1 MPSAV
6 GKRVARATTSL
17 MVDHINSAATIAVT
31 GLVVSLLTAVFV
43 YWQVTLSRRSLG
55 AETLLQLGDTWRSER
70 MLRTR
75 SSAATALLERRITGA
90 TVQSFYESN
99 QTAVDELLYFFETV
113 AFFCKRKVLDRDL
126 VWSMFYWPLENYA
139 LACADYI
146 DYVRLNAGPHT
157 WANLSALRPRLQKLN
172 RGDAAANDA
181 TVPRF
186 LGAEAALLLT
196 SGESLPATLTEN

>member
-1 MPSAV
+1 
-6 GKRVARATTSL
+6 
-17 MVDHINSAATIAVT
+17 MVDHVNSAATIAMT

-55 AETLLQLGDTWRSER
+55 AETLLQLGESWRSER

-75 SSAATALLERRITGA
+75 SSAATALLERRTAGA
-90 TVQSFYESN
+90 TVQAFYESN
-99 QTAVDELLYFFETV
+99 QTAVDEVLYFFETV

-139 LACADYI
+139 LACSDYI
-146 DYVRLNAGPHT
+146 DHVRLNAGSHT

-186 LGAEAALLLT
+186 LRAEAALLLT
-196 SGESLPATLTEN
+196 SGESLPAILTEN

>member
-1 MPSAV
+1 MAGHVEPPQP
-6 GKRVARATTSL
+6 GRG
-17 MVDHINSAATIAVT
+17 DAAPT
-31 GLVVSLLTAVFV
+31 
-43 YWQVTLSRRSLG
+43 RRHL
-55 AETLLQLGDTWRSER
+55 AFRTDAAHTLLRRRGA
-70 MLRTR
+70 TR
-75 SSAATALLERRITGA
+75 EAHHGR
-90 TVQSFYESN
+90 TVQSLYESN
-99 QTAVDELLYFFETV
+99 QTAVDEVLYFFETV

-186 LGAEAALLLT
+186 LRAEAALLLT
-196 SGESLPATLTEN
+196 SGESLPAILTEN